1 MLRGRAPSG
10 VIPTLH
16 ELARPL
22 CIRPGVLRKEWV
34 AAGDRAFLFYN
45 QPLHDR
51 TGALSIRIRFAGV
64 GRGRSQYSR
73 VMLYRMARTP
83 ATPRLHLPRAPSR
96 CASSCA
102 VSPLVYVLKWGVS
115 LAAY

>member
-45 QPLHDR
+45 QPLQDR
-51 TGALSIRIRFAGV
+51 TGA
-64 GRGRSQYSR
+64 
-73 VMLYRMARTP
+73 MAF
-83 ATPRLHLPRAPSR
+83 
-96 CASSCA
+96 
-102 VSPLVYVLKWGVS
+102 YVAYGAWGVYNS
-115 LAAY
+115 Y